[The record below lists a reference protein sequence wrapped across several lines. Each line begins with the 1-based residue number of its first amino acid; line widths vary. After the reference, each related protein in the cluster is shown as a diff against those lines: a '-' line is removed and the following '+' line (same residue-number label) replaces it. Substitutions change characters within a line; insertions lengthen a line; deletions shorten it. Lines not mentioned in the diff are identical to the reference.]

1 MADLAPAPSAWLMPV
16 PDALDDVTAAALP
29 NPGVSAWLSLAHG
42 AELRPG
48 ETVLVLGA
56 TGVTGR
62 LAVQAAKLQGA
73 GRVVAAGRDP
83 KSLARLAELGADAT
97 VKLDDPGTD
106 LVEAFA
112 AEAGDGYDVVVDYLW
127 GAPAEA
133 AIRSVGRGDLERA
146 AKRTRY
152 LQVGEMAGGTIS
164 LPAGVLRSSRLEIKG
179 QGTGTAPGPD
189 AMRAAFDEVLA
200 AAVDGRLVV
209 DTEPVPLSDVAEAWH
224 RDTRGTRLVF
234 TP

>member
-1 MADLAPAPSAWLMPV
+1 PSPRCGPPAGTTRPTTCCPPSWAWTASAVPPRANGSSSVRRAPYGAMADLAPAPSAWLMPV

-179 QGTGTAPGPD
+179 Q
-189 AMRAAFDEVLA
+189 
-200 AAVDGRLVV
+200 
-209 DTEPVPLSDVAEAWH
+209 
-224 RDTRGTRLVF
+224 
-234 TP
+234 